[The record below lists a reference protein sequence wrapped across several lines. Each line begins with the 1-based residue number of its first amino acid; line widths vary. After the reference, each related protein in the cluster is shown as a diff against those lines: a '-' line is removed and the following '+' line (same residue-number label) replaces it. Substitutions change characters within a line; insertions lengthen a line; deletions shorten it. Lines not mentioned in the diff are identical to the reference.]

1 MERKMYTKIVGTG
14 SYLPKKVLT
23 NDDIAQLVDTND
35 EWIRERTG
43 IQSRH
48 IVEDET
54 TVTMASMAAKDALE
68 NANLQP
74 EDIDL
79 IIVATVS
86 ADNLLPSTACSVQKE
101 LGAVNATA
109 FDINAACS
117 GFLFALNTA
126 DAYIKTGMYKNALL
140 IGVETLSKIVDWN
153 DRGTCI
159 LFGDGAGAAVLR
171 YEESEKETFM
181 YSNSMGDNKN
191 VLTCKNNGLTPLMT
205 SNRAVNNY
213 MTMQGNDVF
222 RFAIRVMEE
231 AIVEVLKESNL
242 TIDDIDCIIPHQA
255 NIRIIKHVARSM
267 NLPMEK
273 VFVNLDKYGNT
284 SSASIG
290 IALSEAKAQGVIKE
304 NDKVILVGFGGG
316 FTYSSY
322 LYQF

>member
-1 MERKMYTKIVGTG
+1 MYTKIVGTG

-159 LFGDGAGAAVLR
+159 LFGDGAGAAVVAASETPGILAGIQGADGAGGDVRSQPRKGDSFSFRTLNSAPPRLR
-171 YEESEKETFM
+171 PRAQRGRGQTYAGQTGSDIIINRTGEKINEK
-181 YSNSMGDNKN
+181 NNIHGDN
-191 VLTCKNNGLTPLMT
+191 
-205 SNRAVNNY
+205 R
-213 MTMQGNDVF
+213 QG
-222 RFAIRVMEE
+222 
-231 AIVEVLKESNL
+231 
-242 TIDDIDCIIPHQA
+242 
-255 NIRIIKHVARSM
+255 KHR
-267 NLPMEK
+267 
-273 VFVNLDKYGNT
+273 
-284 SSASIG
+284 
-290 IALSEAKAQGVIKE
+290 
-304 NDKVILVGFGGG
+304 
-316 FTYSSY
+316 
-322 LYQF
+322 

>member
-1 MERKMYTKIVGTG
+1 MRV
-14 SYLPKKVLT
+14 S
-23 NDDIAQLVDTND
+23 
-35 EWIRERTG
+35 ERTKEILQRLDDRYG
-43 IQSRH
+43 
-48 IVEDET
+48 
-54 TVTMASMAAKDALE
+54 LE
-68 NANLQP
+68 IICSL
-74 EDIDL
+74 DYTSDL
-79 IIVATVS
+79 E
-86 ADNLLPSTACSVQKE
+86 LLDV
-101 LGAVNATA
+101 
-109 FDINAACS
+109 
-117 GFLFALNTA
+117 
-126 DAYIKTGMYKNALL
+126 YK
-140 IGVETLSKIVDWN
+140 
-153 DRGTCI
+153 RQ
-159 LFGDGAGAAVLR
+159 
-171 YEESEKETFM
+171 
-181 YSNSMGDNKN
+181 
-191 VLTCKNNGLTPLMT
+191 GLTPLMT

>member
-1 MERKMYTKIVGTG
+1 MKNIRIIGVGHKPAETC
-14 SYLPKKVLT
+14 VT
-23 NDDIAQLVDTND
+23 NDMLSEIVDTND
-35 EWIRERTG
+35 EWITTRTG
-43 IQSRH
+43 IKTRYFS
-48 IVEDET
+48 ENKNTSELGYE
-54 TVTMASMAAKDALE
+54 AALNAIKDAG
-68 NANLQP
+68 
-74 EDIDL
+74 IDKSEIEA
-79 IIVATVS
+79 IIVATMTP
-86 ADNLLPSTACSVQKE
+86 DNAMPSTACLIQEMLGLNDQKIM
-101 LGAVNATA
+101 A
-109 FDINAACS
+109 FDMNAACN
-117 GFLFALNTA
+117 GFISALQVGSSLLGRF
-126 DAYIKTGMYKNALL
+126 KTVLVVGA
-140 IGVETLSKIVDWN
+140 ETNSKILDFA
-153 DRGTCI
+153 DRSTCI

-171 YEESEKETFM
+171 YEECEKETFM